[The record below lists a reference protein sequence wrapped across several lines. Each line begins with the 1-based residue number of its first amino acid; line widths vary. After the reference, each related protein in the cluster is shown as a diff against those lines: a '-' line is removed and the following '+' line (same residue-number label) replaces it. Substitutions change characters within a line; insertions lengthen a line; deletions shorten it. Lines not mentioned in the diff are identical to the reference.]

1 LEKSTVSARRESENQ
16 DAKVGRPRIGG
27 PFELLSP
34 VKYKDG
40 KIRGHKFTEKDLE
53 GSFSLIY
60 FGFTNCPDI
69 CPEELDKMG
78 EVVDMISEWR
88 DGRVEG

>member
-1 LEKSTVSARRESENQ
+1 MLY
-16 DAKVGRPRIGG
+16 
-27 PFELLSP
+27 P
-34 VKYKDG
+34 VKDSKTN
-40 KIRGHKFTEKDLE
+40 KVVGHKVDEQDLQ

-78 EVVDMISEWR
+78 EVVDMIGE
-88 DGRVEG
+88 